1 MKRYC
6 IIPALVLLS
15 SASWAQNLNPE
26 VQVTNDYQN
35 RIDDVSKKGVA
46 MTIPDSLLRFDY
58 HFDYSVF
65 DSPYKGAYEFSPYS
79 VTITPDARPYD
90 GRRLY
95 LRAGAGYV
103 LKPEFDLVWSA
114 VDRKKFSVNAFAS
127 AGGFYG
133 NYKHVQPHTF
143 VREKGVFDRGW
154 DFASSVGA
162 DARINIGKTLLRTEF
177 GYDGIYT
184 GHDIYSG
191 GNTHSP
197 YVSAHIGSN
206 SGRRILYNAGVTY
219 RYVYDALSSGSSIH
233 ENELTL
239 DAVFSAVT
247 DASFKVSSDVELN
260 LNGYYSAFQMHPHA
274 AFRLGAFD
282 FDAGLRF
289 GGYTGKV
296 TLSPAVTVAAHL
308 LHDYL
313 DVYAGADG
321 GNRNLT
327 YWDYRSGAHWYHAD
341 YLEPLPVREI
351 ADLFGGVRGHADF
364 GLQYD
369 VKAGYRFLRNA
380 PFWAVG
386 DWGYETMRFQD
397 CRAVHADLLLS
408 WASER
413 LNIDGELHY
422 MHIPGGVDDGVFSP
436 SAVTSTFRGS
446 YNWKKRI
453 FAGLSM
459 DIATGR
465 KALAGPAEVKM
476 PGYADVGLW
485 GEYRLDGRLSFWL
498 KCSNILNQD
507 IRTSPLISEC
517 GPAVIAGI
525 RFSL

>member
-143 VREKGVFDRGW
+143 EREKGVFDRGW

-274 AFRLGAFD
+274 AFRLGVFD
-282 FDAGLRF
+282 FDAG
-289 GGYTGKV
+289 V
-296 TLSPAVTVAAHL
+296 V
-308 LHDYL
+308 
-313 DVYAGADG
+313 
-321 GNRNLT
+321 
-327 YWDYRSGAHWYHAD
+327 
-341 YLEPLPVREI
+341 E
-351 ADLFGGVRGHADF
+351 
-364 GLQYD
+364 
-369 VKAGYRFLRNA
+369 
-380 PFWAVG
+380 
-386 DWGYETMRFQD
+386 
-397 CRAVHADLLLS
+397 
-408 WASER
+408 
-413 LNIDGELHY
+413 
-422 MHIPGGVDDGVFSP
+422 
-436 SAVTSTFRGS
+436 
-446 YNWKKRI
+446 
-453 FAGLSM
+453 
-459 DIATGR
+459 
-465 KALAGPAEVKM
+465 
-476 PGYADVGLW
+476 
-485 GEYRLDGRLSFWL
+485 
-498 KCSNILNQD
+498 
-507 IRTSPLISEC
+507 
-517 GPAVIAGI
+517 
-525 RFSL
+525 